1 MNIFF
6 NNIKAFFKTIF
17 SVNFLLKIL
26 LILTILLMLNFIDRG
41 GIRISVWHYGQVG
54 LTTPYGGEFEIRQ
67 FNYNVDVP
75 ESLKVD

>member
-1 MNIFF
+1 MDK
-6 NNIKAFFKTIF
+6 IKAFFKTIF

-54 LTTPYGGEFEIRQ
+54 LTNPYGEEFKIRQ
-67 FNYNVDVP
+67 LNYNVDVP
-75 ESLKVD
+75 SHVDVPSP

>member
-1 MNIFF
+1 MDK
-6 NNIKAFFKTIF
+6 IKAFFKTIF

-54 LTTPYGGEFEIRQ
+54 LTNPYSEEFKIRQ
-67 FNYNVDVP
+67 LNYNVDVP
-75 ESLKVD
+75 SHVDVPSP